1 MVMADLV
8 VVPVGEG
15 ESLSSFVAE
24 ILKVIDDSGITY
36 RLHPMGTVLEGDWE
50 SVMAVVD
57 ACFQRAARLAGRV
70 SLSLK
75 IDYRAGEASRLESK
89 VQTVEAKLGRRLRTA
104 NQEAG
109 GDAADR

>member
-15 ESLSSFVAE
+15 ESLSRFVAE
-24 ILKVIDDSGITY
+24 ILKVIEASGITY
-36 RLHPMGTVLEGDWE
+36 RLHPMGTVLEGDWPD
-50 SVMAVVD
+50 VMAVVD
-57 ACFQRAARLAGRV
+57 ACFLRATELAGRV

-75 IDYRAGEASRLESK
+75 IDYRPGRTSRLASK
-89 VQTVEAKLGRRLRTA
+89 VRAVEAQVGHRLRTVD
-104 NQEAG
+104 EAG

>member
-24 ILKVIDDSGITY
+24 ILKVIDESGVTY
-36 RLHPMGTVLEGDWE
+36 RLHPMGTVLEGEWAD
-50 SVMAVVD
+50 VMGVVD
-57 ACFQRAARLAGRV
+57 ACFQQAASLAGRV
-70 SLSLK
+70 SLQLK
-75 IDYRAGEASRLESK
+75 IDYRAGGASRLDSK
-89 VQTVEAKLGRRLRTA
+89 VQAVEAKVGRRLRTLDH
-104 NQEAG
+104 EAG